1 MAKNPQQVD
10 DEGDDDAA
18 TYPVDAQR
26 MAQFN
31 ANSRAAGAGGVGGGG
46 PLSQG
51 AAPQAQPAGGLTALM
66 PSFQGP
72 YQALYQQM
80 QQQAQ
85 QKQQA
90 QQEYLASLQKQ
101 EGALSQTGMS
111 DYDKAS
117 MLFQAAGALG
127 QTTRSGGFGETLGN
141 LGTAMAGPLSKAAE
155 AQRTRAQQL
164 QQLQMARQKLGV
176 EMAGSGGV
184 DPAQAMQ
191 LLQAQQAAQPK
202 PTETQQLM
210 ATLSPE
216 DRARAIKEKLGIGE
230 DEAEYK
236 DIKMTDGT
244 VMTIKVVGDKQYDPI
259 TNQELD
265 PAKLKAL
272 TDSTSAASRQQ
283 MSQASGI
290 PVPERDNAAFIQAP
304 KLREQ
309 FKIREM
315 DKGRDL
321 LDKEETKKPVGSL
334 QEEIREANR
343 FLEINEVNQ
352 RKTGPI
358 VGQLPSYSDEAKE
371 MDKIAIGLSRGMR
384 QAGEG
389 SMSDF
394 DAKQFAKASLSTA
407 NEYTTNR
414 NIGLGMIAAKQLEID
429 RREFYRDYLSQNG
442 TLDGA
447 QKYWKTYLN
456 ANPVFDKSQDPRAD
470 VSKIQLNQ
478 NRVGYQDFF
487 KQQSAPR
494 NFTRDANGQLVLQ
507 PGQ

>member
-1 MAKNPQQVD
+1 MARNPQQMVD

-18 TYPVDAQR
+18 TYPVSPAR
-26 MAQFN
+26 MQQFN
-31 ANSRAAGAGGVGGGG
+31 ANSQAAGAGGVQGGG

-51 AAPQAQPAGGLTALM
+51 SAPVSAPAQGLAALQ
-66 PSFQGP
+66 FQGP

-80 QQQAQ
+80 QQKADAQ
-85 QKQQA
+85 RTA

-111 DYDKAS
+111 DLDRAS

-141 LGTAMAGPLSKAAE
+141 VGTALAGPLSKAAE
-155 AQRTRAQQL
+155 AQRARAQQL

-176 EMAGSGGV
+176 EMAGTGGV

-191 LLQAQQAAQPK
+191 LLQAQQASQPK
-202 PTETQQLM
+202 PTETQQLL
-210 ATLSPE
+210 ATLSPA

-272 TDSTSAASRQQ
+272 TDSTSAANRQQ
-283 MSQASGI
+283 MAQASGI
-290 PVPERDNAAFIQAP
+290 PLPERDTAAVIKNP
-304 KLREQ
+304 KLQEQ

-321 LDKEETKKPVGSL
+321 LDKEETKKPVGAL
-334 QEEIREANR
+334 QEDIREAQR
-343 FLEINEVNQ
+343 FLELNQVNQ
-352 RKTGPI
+352 GKTGPI
-358 VGQLPSYSDEAKE
+358 VGMLPSISEPAKE
-371 MDKIAIGLSRGMR
+371 MDKIAIGLSRQMR
-384 QAGEG
+384 QPGEG

-394 DAKQFAKASLSTA
+394 DAKQFGKASMSTS
-407 NEYTTNR
+407 NEYATNR

-429 RREFYRDYLSQNG
+429 RRAFNRDYLSQNG
-442 TLDGA
+442 TLDGSQKHW
-447 QKYWKTYLN
+447 QKYLN
-456 ANPVFDKSQDPRAD
+456 DNPVFDKSQDPRGD
-470 VSKIQLNQ
+470 ISNIKLNP
-478 NRVGYQDFF
+478 NRVGYQDYFR
-487 KQQSAPR
+487 QQSAPR
-494 NFTRDANGQLVLQ
+494 SFTRDENGQLVLQ